1 MLQSTDSEKLS
12 TSEDSWSD
20 SWITLRSK
28 NQIEFVGELGQV
40 SMGTGGI
47 R

>member
-1 MLQSTDSEKLS
+1 MLQFTDPEKLS
-12 TSEDSWSD
+12 TSEASWND

-40 SMGTGGI
+40 SMGTRGI